1 MVLVGHAG
9 RLAEPLTRRQR
20 RGLAAVGAMLVIAAL
35 GVTVWLATHK
45 NPYVS
50 RNGCV
55 YVMVAGPTGGDLL
68 NKCGAAARAW
78 CASELGAH
86 DLLAPKLL
94 PQCRLAG
101 IYPKAHKPATSSAG

>member
-20 RGLAAVGAMLVIAAL
+20 RGLAAVGALLVVAVV

-45 NPYVS
+45 DPYVS

-55 YVMVAGPTGGDLL
+55 YVMVAGPTGGTLL
-68 NKCGAAARAW
+68 GQCGAAARAW

-101 IYPKAHKPATSSAG
+101 IYPRATKSATSSAG

>member
-1 MVLVGHAG
+1 MVLVGHAA

-20 RGLAAVGAMLVIAAL
+20 GALAAVGTLLAIAAV
-35 GVTVWLATHK
+35 GITVWLATHK
-45 NPYVS
+45 DPYVS
-50 RNGCV
+50 RDGCV

-101 IYPKAHKPATSSAG
+101 IYPRGPRPAKSSAG

>member
-1 MVLVGHAG
+1 MVLVGHAA
-9 RLAEPLTRRQR
+9 RLSEPLTRRQR
-20 RGLAAVGAMLVIAAL
+20 GGLAAVGAILVLAAV
-35 GVTVWLATHK
+35 GVTVWLSTHK
-45 NPYVS
+45 NPYLS
-50 RNGCV
+50 HDGCV
-55 YVMVAGPTGGDLL
+55 YVMTAGPTGGILL

-101 IYPKAHKPATSSAG
+101 IDPRARRPVTSSVG

>member
-1 MVLVGHAG
+1 MVLVGHAA

-20 RGLAAVGAMLVIAAL
+20 RGLAAVGAMLAIAAV
-35 GVTVWLATHK
+35 GVTVWLSTHK

-50 RNGCV
+50 RDGCV
-55 YVMVAGPTGGDLL
+55 YVMVAGPTGGTLL
-68 NKCGAAARAW
+68 NQCGAAARAW

-101 IYPKAHKPATSSAG
+101 IYPKGARPAKPSAG